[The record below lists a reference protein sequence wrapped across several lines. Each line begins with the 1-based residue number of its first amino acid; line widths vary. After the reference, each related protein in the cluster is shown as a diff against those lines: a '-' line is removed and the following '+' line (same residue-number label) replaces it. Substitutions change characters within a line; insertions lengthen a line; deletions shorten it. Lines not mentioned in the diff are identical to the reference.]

1 MEKCLGCEKEFK
13 NWRSLNSHKRFC
25 EEWQALG
32 MSIRA
37 QRGPGTTVEKRKQIP
52 AKCPLCD
59 KEFRNVYSM
68 SAHKGHCS
76 GASSTKQFDKTRS
89 LKKDKV
95 LKPIEEVFVIHEKK
109 KTAYVKRAL
118 IKLGIK
124 EENKCE
130 SCGLDEWMGKKMI
143 IELDHI
149 NGNNLD
155 NRLENLRFLCP
166 NCHSQTPTWR
176 GRNIGK
182 DKKLLDKKEN
192 LK

>member
-25 EEWQALG
+25 EKWQNLG
-32 MSIRA
+32 LSKRA
-37 QRGPGTTVEKRKQIP
+37 VRMAMDERKQIP
-52 AKCPLCD
+52 AKCPLCT
-59 KEFRNVYSM
+59 KEFRNVFSM

-76 GASSTKQFDKTRS
+76 GANSTKHLDGTRAWS
-89 LKKDKV
+89 KDKV
-95 LKPIEEVFVIHEKK
+95 LKPIEEVFVIYEKK

-118 IKLGIK
+118 IKFGIK
-124 EENKCE
+124 EENICE
-130 SCGLDEWMGKKMI
+130 NCGLDEWMGKKMI

-176 GRNIGK
+176 GRNIGRGSNSTCA
-182 DKKLLDKKEN
+182 DEAEMVE
-192 LK
+192 

>member
-32 MSIRA
+32 LSIRA
-37 QRGPGTTVEKRKQIP
+37 QRGPGTTLEKRKQIP

-76 GASSTKQFDKTRS
+76 GANSTKQFDKTRY

-124 EENKCE
+124 EENK
-130 SCGLDEWMGKKMI
+130 
-143 IELDHI
+143 
-149 NGNNLD
+149 
-155 NRLENLRFLCP
+155 
-166 NCHSQTPTWR
+166 
-176 GRNIGK
+176 
-182 DKKLLDKKEN
+182 
-192 LK
+192 